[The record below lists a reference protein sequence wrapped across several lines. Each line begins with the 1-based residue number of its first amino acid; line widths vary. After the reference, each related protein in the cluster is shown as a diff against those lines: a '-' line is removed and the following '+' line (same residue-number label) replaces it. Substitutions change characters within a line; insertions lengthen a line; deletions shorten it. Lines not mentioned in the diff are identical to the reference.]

1 MSSKEDDSRSSRN
14 KVERTTSVANK
25 KARRSSKEDDS
36 GTNNKKEKEMV
47 GKILKVM
54 FQCHMEERFDIT
66 IEDVANQVGVHE
78 RTRSFRETWSSLR
91 KANLIG
97 PSSKKSCLRL
107 TEEGLKEAATP
118 EYKEMMKELSIKPKT
133 NKEHQ
138 ERIKKFLQK
147 SKAAE
152 MYDLFH
158 KYGSLTKDDLS
169 ALIGQ
174 NKRSHGYH
182 YSFNELKAKH
192 YIEEDPDSKDNK
204 MNKFRLSDKCFLNP
218 KEDRPKECGGIVAKE
233 CAVNLAK
240 GLALIESRKKN
251 KSKGIK
257 KEAVKEENIDGVK
270 DEAMEAVKEENI
282 DGVKDE
288 AMESE
293 IEDGIKKESESSDES
308 KNVEK
313 DGLNVK
319 SSKKDFEEGD
329 KDKVD
334 TETKTSKSMTL
345 VATLAYKHYLDTTKI
360 DCKGKDK
367 AIEKEEGTVIT
378 NGPIEVAN
386 PHLTSDI
393 SVDCDSGS
401 DIDIGIDNKTAETM
415 KIEED
420 KSEKNH
426 NTKRKANAIKKEKVE
441 ASFSFYQ

>member
-1 MSSKEDDSRSSRN
+1 M
-14 KVERTTSVANK
+14 
-25 KARRSSKEDDS
+25 SSKEDDS
-36 GTNNKKEKEMV
+36 GTNNEKEKEMA

-66 IEDVANQVGVHE
+66 IDDVANQVGVHK
-78 RTRSFRETWSSLR
+78 RTRSFREPWSSLR

-97 PSSKKSCLRL
+97 PGSKKKGLRL
-107 TEEGLKEAATP
+107 TEEGLKEATTP
-118 EYKEMMKELSIKPKT
+118 EYKEMMKELSMKPKT

-138 ERIKKFLQK
+138 ERIKKYLQK
-147 SKAAE
+147 PKAAE
-152 MYDLFH
+152 MYDLLH
-158 KYGSLTKDDLS
+158 TYGSLTKDDLS

-233 CAVNLAK
+233 RDVNLAK

-257 KEAVKEENIDGVK
+257 KE
-270 DEAMEAVKEENI
+270 EAVKEENI

-293 IEDGIKKESESSDES
+293 IEGGIQKESESSDES

-319 SSKKDFEEGD
+319 STKKDFEEGD

-334 TETKTSKSMTL
+334 TETKTSKSMAL

-360 DCKGKDK
+360 ECKGKDK

-401 DIDIGIDNKTAETM
+401 DIDNKTAETM
-415 KIEED
+415 KMEED
-420 KSEKNH
+420 KSEKKR
-426 NTKRKANAIKKEKVE
+426 NTKRKANDIKKENVE
-441 ASFSFYQ
+441 ANFSFYQ